1 MGFHISV
8 NMSYIQLQEPSI
20 VADVNEALWKSGLP
34 GSALSLEITE
44 SIHLQNFHYYNNI
57 FHQWRDNGIRI
68 SVDDL
73 PRYTGHMNV
82 EVTKDTTIF
91 WMSFLSDGDSTER
104 KWINIRINDLSEDT
118 VKYIRNSI
126 LDF

>member
-1 MGFHISV
+1 MKQTFKCLITLLIALFGAV
-8 NMSYIQLQEPSI
+8 NYAEGKVPVRVL
-20 VADVNEALWKSGLP
+20 
-34 GSALSLEITE
+34 
-44 SIHLQNFHYYNNI
+44 
-57 FHQWRDNGIRI
+57 RDTIRI
-68 SVDDL
+68 FVDDL

>member
-1 MGFHISV
+1 MIKTAIDMKQTFKCLITLLIALFCAV
-8 NMSYIQLQEPSI
+8 NYAEGKVPVRVL
-20 VADVNEALWKSGLP
+20 
-34 GSALSLEITE
+34 
-44 SIHLQNFHYYNNI
+44 
-57 FHQWRDNGIRI
+57 RDTIRI

-91 WMSFLSDGDSTER
+91 WMSFLSHGDSKEI
-104 KWINIRINDLSEDT
+104 KWINIRIDDLSEDT